1 MQDKKKVLKNFI
13 VISQSEKIHAYVKI
27 LNIIFELFKIN
38 YLFFRQ

>member
-13 VISQSEKIHAYVKI
+13 VISESEKKHTYVKI